1 MEKPVFPGV
10 RHFRDGQPKAGYF
23 SKNPP
28 PRPSLYYLTHFK
40 PISQRRKFDLGHLRH
55 FLWFYWIRAKIQYR
69 GTKWG
74 HGCLKFH
81 FLTALAWDKASKQ
94 PLSLWILEFWPLF
107 CWVSPFLRL
116 WILPE
121 AFPWPCILKVTG
133 NWPFS
138 VSWITAD
145 TPQAQASGAQR
156 PFEPQ
161 IRAYHGHE
169 QKPRP
174 IIPCGN
180 GHKPCFLDFFQH
192 FINENIVKHFL
203 WDWR

>member
-10 RHFRDGQPKAGYF
+10 RHFRDGQPKAAYF

-55 FLWFYWIRAKIQYR
+55 FLRAKIQYR

-81 FLTALAWDKASKQ
+81 FLTALAWGKASKQ
-94 PLSLWILEFWPLF
+94 SLSLWILEFWPLF

-121 AFPWPCILKVTG
+121 PFPWPCILKVIG
-133 NWPFS
+133 NCVMDCHWHP
-138 VSWITAD
+138 
-145 TPQAQASGAQR
+145 SGPGFRGPA
-156 PFEPQ
+156 
-161 IRAYHGHE
+161 A
-169 QKPRP
+169 
-174 IIPCGN
+174 
-180 GHKPCFLDFFQH
+180 
-192 FINENIVKHFL
+192 L
-203 WDWR
+203 WDSNKSIPWPWTKTLAHNSLWKWA